1 MTNIILFLIFS
12 LQSFCALQPVYVR
25 KCKNHIN
32 NEISS
37 TLPSIEAI
45 EFKAHCPE
53 ACTGLR
59 HEIIALAKRQLRLG
73 GSTSFFDFDNYE
85 IENWPEFVPSC
96 IRLWD
101 KKAYDDLR
109 SALPSL
115 IFKPKS
121 PVITKRS
128 GNTKVF
134 IPNRMINR
142 SKLSVKLLESFNE
155 QTNSRSQII
164 KWLSYHIINWPVGV
178 SLHVNHFSAIEVL
191 TVYRHLDRIRFVK
204 VAKGETRTVTYTDGT
219 VVNASE
225 LKNRKS
231 KRKLKRKRAEKDES
245 ETETEAEAEEYETSS
260 NYKVNDNA
268 KQTSENTNIQIP
280 ANIFNNEFYDPEFD
294 EIINIFN
301 EPIED
306 NEGTMINFDTLR
318 QYDPDSVL
326 RMANNEPIYPYS
338 ENLRELEDFHV

>member
-1 MTNIILFLIFS
+1 MINIICFLIFS
-12 LQSFCALQPVYVR
+12 LQISCTLRPIYVR
-25 KCKNHIN
+25 KCKNYIN

-37 TLPSIEAI
+37 TLPLPSIESFPSTQI

-59 HEIIALAKRQLRLG
+59 HDIIALAKRQLRLG
-73 GSTSFFDFDNYE
+73 GSISSFDFDNYE
-85 IENWPEFVPSC
+85 IDNWPDFVPFC

-101 KKAYDDLR
+101 KQAYDDLR

-115 IFKPKS
+115 IFKPKK

-128 GNTKVF
+128 GNIKVF

-142 SKLSVKLLESFNE
+142 SKLADKLLELFNE
-155 QTNSRSQII
+155 QTYSRSQFI
-164 KWLSYHIINWPVGV
+164 KWSSYHLINWPVGV
-178 SLHVNHFSAIEVL
+178 SLHMNHFSAIEVL
-191 TVYRHLDRIRFVK
+191 AVYRHLDRIRFVK

-225 LKNRKS
+225 LEDWKS
-231 KRKLKRKRAEKDES
+231 KRKFKRKRAKKDTADES
-245 ETETEAEAEEYETSS
+245 ETEAEAEEYETFS
-260 NYKVNDNA
+260 NSKVNDNT

-280 ANIFNNEFYDPEFD
+280 ANIFNDDFYDPEFD
-294 EIINIFN
+294 EIISIFDD
-301 EPIED
+301 PIED
-306 NEGTMINFDTLR
+306 NEGTMVNFDTLR

-326 RMANNEPIYPYS
+326 
-338 ENLRELEDFHV
+338 LE